1 MQDNQLR
8 KRLLGGRK
16 TERIIFAVTPE
27 AKLAAERLARERCV
41 SVSAL
46 LNDLLA
52 EEAGRNGELFSD
64 LAASLGAAPAADK
77 PEEAR

>member
-27 AKLAAERLARERCV
+27 AKLAAERLAQERCV

-52 EEAGRNGELFSD
+52 EEAGHSPELFVD
-64 LAASLGAAPAADK
+64 LVAPAADK